1 MRPRTI
7 GKTGTPQM
15 PDPIIA
21 AAIQLEPRIGEP
33 ERNLRHSLEMIEQA
47 ADQGATL
54 IVLPELTNSGYVFES
69 VEEARSLAE
78 HWQRGPSVIAWA
90 RIASAR
96 ALTIV
101 AGLCEAD
108 DDRIYNSAVAIGPD
122 GVLGRFHKVHLWD
135 QENRFFTPGDL
146 GFPVIDT
153 PFGRIGIAICY
164 DGWFPE
170 SYRACALRGA
180 DAVCVPT
187 NWVPMPDQ
195 PADREVMAN
204 TLVIAAAHSNGL
216 FIIAAD
222 RVGIERG
229 QRFLGNSIIA
239 GPTGFPIAG
248 PASPVEEQILLAP
261 IDLARAAA
269 ARRLNSYSHL
279 LENRRPS
286 QYQSDCH
293 GDARQPPV

>member
-1 MRPRTI
+1 MT

-21 AAIQLEPRIGEP
+21 ASVRLEPRIGEP
-33 ERNLRHSLEMIEQA
+33 ERNLRHSLEMIERA

-54 IVLPELTNSGYVFES
+54 IVLPELTNSGYMFET

-78 HWQRGPSVIAWA
+78 HWQSGPSVTAWA
-90 RIASAR
+90 HIASAR

-108 DDRIYNSAVAIGPD
+108 DDRIYNSAVTIGAD
-122 GVLGRFHKVHLWD
+122 GPLGRFRKVHLWD

-153 PFGRIGIAICY
+153 AFGRIGIAICY

-195 PADREVMAN
+195 PSDREVMAN

-222 RVGIERG
+222 RVGTERG
-229 QRFLGNSIIA
+229 QRFLGNSIIV

-248 PASPVEEQILLAP
+248 PASPVDEQILLAP
-261 IDLARAAA
+261 MDLAAATA
-269 ARRLNSYSHL
+269 VRSLNSYNHL

-286 QYQSDCH
+286 QYYTDYQ
-293 GDARQPPV
+293 GDVRRSPG

>member
-1 MRPRTI
+1 
-7 GKTGTPQM
+7 M
-15 PDPIIA
+15 PDPIIV

-33 ERNLRHSLEMIEQA
+33 ERNRRHSLEMIERA

-54 IVLPELTNSGYVFES
+54 VVLPELTNSGYVFDS
-69 VEEARSLAE
+69 LDEARSLAE
-78 HWQRGPSVIAWA
+78 HWQTGPSVTAWA

-108 DDRIYNSAVAIGPD
+108 DDRIYNSAVAIGPN
-122 GVLGRFHKVHLWD
+122 GPLGRFRKVHLWD

-153 PFGRIGIAICY
+153 QSGRIGIAICY

-170 SYRACALRGA
+170 SYRACALHGA
-180 DAVCVPT
+180 DVVCVPT

-195 PADREVMAN
+195 PSDREVMAN

-222 RVGIERG
+222 RVGTERG
-229 QRFLGNSIIA
+229 QPFLGCSIIA

-248 PASPVEEQILLAP
+248 PASPVDEQILLAP

-269 ARRLNSYSHL
+269 ARRLNNYNHL

-286 QYQSDCH
+286 QYQASCPTDSQ
-293 GDARQPPV
+293 RL